1 MGITILVAYMA
12 FGLSAPILTKYD
24 PLNSQFLSGELGRPT
39 WWKYLPGGDKLSE
52 NYNLLDK
59 PGFTQLS
66 SLQDQGWAVNSQPS
80 TIPVQYD
87 PSLSISF
94 PGTPILFPGSEGI
107 SYARTAGRP
116 TPVGGQAEVT
126 VSKVFQWTYNGP
138 PKRFMG
144 SLSLVMTNM
153 TGVNNVDVT
162 VFISK
167 EEQPIPIWTQTL
179 TTSLLNT
186 PIIPGFALDSYSSSM
201 KLLFGPTIDPGSF
214 IFFEKGTY
222 TYGLKV
228 SISDSNPAND
238 VKVKINFN
246 GFNLQFKGTSF
257 GLLGTDQ
264 YGRDIFSQLAWGT
277 RVSLLVGLVASI
289 LAIGIGLLVGL
300 VAGFLGKLV
309 DEVLMRFTD
318 LLLVLPGLPLL
329 IVLAALLGASFWN
342 VILILGLLGWPGFAR
357 IIRSQVLTLKERSFI
372 EASRA
377 AGSGMFHIISRHV
390 VPNVMGLTYVNL
402 ALSVPTAIVSE
413 AALSFLGL
421 WDPTAISWGRMLF
434 DVQNNGATASWW
446 WVLPPGLS
454 IAILSLSFVLLGY
467 ALDEMLNPRLRM
479 RR

>member
-1 MGITILVAYMA
+1 
-12 FGLSAPILTKYD
+12 
-24 PLNSQFLSGELGRPT
+24 
-39 WWKYLPGGDKLSE
+39 
-52 NYNLLDK
+52 
-59 PGFTQLS
+59 
-66 SLQDQGWAVNSQPS
+66 
-80 TIPVQYD
+80 
-87 PSLSISF
+87 
-94 PGTPILFPGSEGI
+94 
-107 SYARTAGRP
+107 
-116 TPVGGQAEVT
+116 
-126 VSKVFQWTYNGP
+126 
-138 PKRFMG
+138 
-144 SLSLVMTNM
+144 
-153 TGVNNVDVT
+153 
-162 VFISK
+162 
-167 EEQPIPIWTQTL
+167 
-179 TTSLLNT
+179 
-186 PIIPGFALDSYSSSM
+186 
-201 KLLFGPTIDPGSF
+201 
-214 IFFEKGTY
+214 
-222 TYGLKV
+222 
-228 SISDSNPAND
+228 
-238 VKVKINFN
+238 
-246 GFNLQFKGTSF
+246 
-257 GLLGTDQ
+257 
-264 YGRDIFSQLAWGT
+264 
-277 RVSLLVGLVASI
+277 
-289 LAIGIGLLVGL
+289 
-300 VAGFLGKLV
+300 
-309 DEVLMRFTD
+309 MRFTD